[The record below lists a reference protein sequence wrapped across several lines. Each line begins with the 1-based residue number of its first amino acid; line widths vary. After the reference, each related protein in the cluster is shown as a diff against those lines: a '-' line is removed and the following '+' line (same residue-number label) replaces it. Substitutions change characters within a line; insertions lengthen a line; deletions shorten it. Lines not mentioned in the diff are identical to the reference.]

1 MSAKKEET
9 QRARLARL
17 VAASARGVEL

>member
-9 QRARLARL
+9 RRARLARL